1 MANRKIDEF
10 KEVMK
15 NGMIKNF
22 ETSGFLTPVMFFL
35 RGNEAVI
42 SEIPSKYFKDY
53 EGKTKLADII
63 KKICKQPDVIAG
75 GIIIEAY
82 GKEVKQ
88 NDEMS
93 KLLLNGDMRVSECK
107 EKDDIIMM
115 VFSTPEK
122 EEAIAYYVDCKNK
135 TVGKKLPS
143 DGSYGGTFSNFFDWN
158 KN

>member
-1 MANRKIDEF
+1 MANKKIDEF

-15 NGMIKNF
+15 NGMIMNF
-22 ETSGFLTPVMFFL
+22 QASGFLTPVMFFL
-35 RGNEAVI
+35 RGNEAVV

-82 GKEVKQ
+82 AKAVNQ

-93 KLLLNGDMRVSECK
+93 KLLLNGDIRVSELK
-107 EKDDIIMM
+107 EKQDIILM

-122 EEAIAYYVDCKNK
+122 EEAIAYYVDCENK
-135 TVGKKLPS
+135 TIGKKLPS